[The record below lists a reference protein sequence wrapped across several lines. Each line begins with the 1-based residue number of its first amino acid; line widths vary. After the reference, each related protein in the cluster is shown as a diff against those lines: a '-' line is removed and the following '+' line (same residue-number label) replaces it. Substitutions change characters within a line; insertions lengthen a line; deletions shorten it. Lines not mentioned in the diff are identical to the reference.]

1 MKKMLV
7 LAMCAALVVTL
18 VACGNS
24 SSEETTETEEETVET
39 EETEEDSEE
48 PELVTTEF
56 RGMTFSYPAG
66 CAYTEDEDSAT
77 ITLEQ
82 GTIAATIL
90 VQDLSDMGDLAE
102 SYLALAPSS
111 MLSAYDDVANR
122 EDYDTTLGGLDA
134 KGATALVETDGVWA
148 SYLVVCAYDPDTFL
162 LYDVAVMERSG
173 AEHTDYVDIFI
184 DSISFGKE
192 DAAADEAATEETA
205 TDEAANEEPA
215 EEVEAVPSDY
225 QSALKQAESYSSNMH
240 MSKQGIFDQLTSD
253 YGGQFSD
260 EAAQYA
266 IDNVNADWNANA
278 LASAESYSESMH
290 MSKQGIYDQLIS
302 EYGGQFTPE
311 EAQYAVD
318 NVNADWNAN
327 ALESAKSYR
336 DRLNL
341 SPDAIHDQLT
351 SEYGGQFTQEEADYA
366 IANLG

>member
-1 MKKMLV
+1 
-7 LAMCAALVVTL
+7 LAVTL
-18 VACGNS
+18 AACGNS
-24 SSEETTETEEETVET
+24 SSEETTEAEEVTVET
-39 EETEEDSEE
+39 EETEEASEE

-90 VQDLSDMGDLAE
+90 VQDLSDMGDLTDA
-102 SYLALAPSS
+102 YVAMAPSS
-111 MLSAYDDVANR
+111 LLSAYDNVSNR
-122 EDYDTTLGGLDA
+122 EDYDTTLGGLEA
-134 KGATALVETDGVWA
+134 KGVTAIVEMEGVWA
-148 SYLVVCAYDPDTFL
+148 SYLALCAYDPDTLL

-173 AEHTDYVDIFI
+173 AEHTDYVDLFI

-192 DAAADEAATEETA
+192 DAATEEAATE
-205 TDEAANEEPA
+205 EAANEEPA

-225 QSALKQAESYSSNMH
+225 QSALKQAESYSSRMH

-278 LASAESYSESMH
+278 LASAESYSNNMH
-290 MSKQGIYDQLIS
+290 MSKQGVYDQLTS
-302 EYGGQFTPE
+302 EHGEKFTAD

-318 NVNADWNAN
+318 NMEADWNAN
-327 ALESAKSYR
+327 ALEKAKSYR
-336 DRLNL
+336 DNMNM

-351 SEYGGQFTQEEADYA
+351 SEHGEQFTQEEADYA